1 MELNIYQ
8 IDSFTDTPFEGNPAA
23 IIPLRTWL
31 PDNIMQSIAEE
42 NNLSETAFFVP
53 NNKGFHIRWFTPK
66 TEVDLCGHATLAA
79 AYVLFNIQGYNKERI
94 EFKSKSGTLTVLQK
108 DNWLVMD
115 LPAQPPIPCDVP
127 DEIVKAFDKVPIE
140 CLRSEDYIAVF
151 ETESDILSIKPD
163 IDYLK
168 KLDLRG
174 VIITAKSRQYDFVS
188 RFFAPKYGIDE
199 DPVTGS
205 AHTQLIPYWAHK
217 LGKTNMQAKQVSSR
231 GGEILCEL
239 YNDRVLISGKAVK
252 FLEGKIQ
259 LNILP
264 GPDNGI
270 GVIET

>member
-1 MELNIYQ
+1 MELNLYQ

-23 IIPLRTWL
+23 IIPLKTWL

-79 AYVLFNIQGYNKERI
+79 AYVLFNILGYNKERI
-94 EFKSKSGTLTVLQK
+94 EFESKSGTLTVLQK

-151 ETESDILSIKPD
+151 ETESDILSIKLD

-205 AHTQLIPYWAHK
+205 AHTQLIPYWARK
-217 LGKTNMQAKQVSSR
+217 LGKTNMQAKQLSSR

>member
-1 MELNIYQ
+1 MELNLYQ

-23 IIPLRTWL
+23 IIPLKTWL

-94 EFKSKSGTLTVLQK
+94 EFESKSGTLTVLQK

-270 GVIET
+270 SVIET